1 MTKKYVTSFAN
12 LDRKPKKKY

>member
-12 LDRKPKKKY
+12 LDRKPRKKY